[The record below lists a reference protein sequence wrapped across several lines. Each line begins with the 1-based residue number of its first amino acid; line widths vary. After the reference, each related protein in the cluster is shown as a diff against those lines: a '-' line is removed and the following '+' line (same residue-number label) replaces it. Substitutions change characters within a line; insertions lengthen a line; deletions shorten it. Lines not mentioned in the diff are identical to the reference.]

1 MSGLGSPLA
10 IVAVVLIS
18 VGLAFLVISVIGVL
32 RLPDLYT
39 RTHAVAKSETLG
51 LILIFGGLFF
61 VPGLT
66 WDTAVRLAFV
76 LGFSVLANPTAA
88 HALVRAGRESGVR
101 PWARKGAVKPP
112 PEGLT

>member
-1 MSGLGSPLA
+1 MNGLDTPMA
-10 IVAVVLIS
+10 IVAIVLIS
-18 VGLAFLVISVIGVL
+18 AGLAFLVISVVGVL

-66 WDTAVRLAFV
+66 WDAAVRLVLV

-88 HALVRAGRESGVR
+88 HALVRAGRESGVE
-101 PWARKGAVKPP
+101 PWVSTDDVKPP
-112 PEGLT
+112 PGGLT